1 MIMLTQAE
9 GNSFREVLAER
20 DEEQKKKLKKAQK
33 KREQKAMKRGVNR
46 FAKANNLISPYESES
61 ESDSDSSS
69 SSSSSDS
76 ESEEEKKKKK
86 KKKKNKKSKDR
97 KKRKKQEMQD
107 KVTELEAKV
116 KEFAKPEPTQKE
128 PAPNSEAIKANI
140 DEIRTAIK
148 EAVSTQLG
156 HEPKASTLPTFK
168 GKAKVVMF
176 ASKEQMKSA
185 LREMAQQTISL
196 SQGNAPTEASC
207 IMYGSAE
214 MRDIMAEGNETD
226 GTPPASAQSSKL
238 RSRRPAKQL
247 KAITGLKDMQLFSK
261 SEARI
266 GPRTTSSDDDEAKDL
281 GCTVYEYA
289 LTGNC
294 KSVLKALKDDATAR
308 MQMEKISNKHFA
320 RCFKNA
326 VHHQSQTLYKK
337 PLGRSK
343 KDLLDLVKELKLN
356 VSAPEKMSAPELIT
370 SILCSIRA
378 CPTSQ

>member
-20 DEEQKKKLKKAQK
+20 DEKEKKKLKKARK
-33 KREQKAMKRGVNR
+33 KREQEAMKKGVSR
-46 FAKANNLISPYESES
+46 FAKANNLTNPFDDDSES

-69 SSSSSDS
+69 SSTSTDSD
-76 ESEEEKKKKK
+76 SEEEKKKKK

-116 KEFAKPEPTQKE
+116 KEFEKPEPTPQE
-128 PAPNSEAIKANI
+128 PAPNSEAIRASIN
-140 DEIRTAIK
+140 DIRTAIK
-148 EAVSTQLG
+148 EAVSTKLG
-156 HEPKASTLPTFK
+156 REPEASTLPTFK

-176 ASKEQMKSA
+176 ASKDEMKSA
-185 LREMAQQTISL
+185 LREMAEQTISM
-196 SQGNAPTEASC
+196 SQGNANKEASC
-207 IMYGSAE
+207 IVYDAAE
-214 MRDIMAEGNETD
+214 MQGILAGENEID

-238 RSRRPAKQL
+238 RSRRPTNKL
-247 KAITGLKDMQLFSK
+247 KAIEGLKDMQLFSQ
-261 SEARI
+261 SEGRI
-266 GPRTTSSDDDEAKDL
+266 GPRTTLSDDGEEKDL

-294 KSVLKALKDDATAR
+294 KSVLKALKQDAMLRST
-308 MQMEKISNKHFA
+308 SSKHFTL
-320 RCFKNA
+320 CFKQA
-326 VHHQSQTLYKK
+326 VHYQSQTLYKK

-343 KDLLDLVKELKLN
+343 QDLIDLVKKLKLN

>member
-46 FAKANNLISPYESES
+46 FAKANNLINPYESES

-86 KKKKNKKSKDR
+86 KKNKNKKSKDR

-128 PAPNSEAIKANI
+128 PAPNSEAIRANI
-140 DEIRTAIK
+140 DDIRTAIK

-185 LREMAQQTISL
+185 LREMAQQKCETSW
-196 SQGNAPTEASC
+196 PK
-207 IMYGSAE
+207 E
-214 MRDIMAEGNETD
+214 MKLMALHLQVHK
-226 GTPPASAQSSKL
+226 AQSSDQEDQ
-238 RSRRPAKQL
+238 P
-247 KAITGLKDMQLFSK
+247 
-261 SEARI
+261 
-266 GPRTTSSDDDEAKDL
+266 
-281 GCTVYEYA
+281 
-289 LTGNC
+289 N
-294 KSVLKALKDDATAR
+294 
-308 MQMEKISNKHFA
+308 N
-320 RCFKNA
+320 
-326 VHHQSQTLYKK
+326 
-337 PLGRSK
+337 
-343 KDLLDLVKELKLN
+343 
-356 VSAPEKMSAPELIT
+356 
-370 SILCSIRA
+370 
-378 CPTSQ
+378 